1 MKFHRGWLIPIVV
14 YGLLGL
20 ALLTIQS
27 PRYAPEVITYFRWAL
42 FLASALLI
50 MITRP
55 VIPMVRSVPSRGVQQ
70 VLAWILWS
78 PSIVIPIAGY
88 LLAYFA
94 GSKTEFVPFLI
105 LGGFHLFRFYP
116 SLKEVL

>member
-1 MKFHRGWLIPIVV
+1 MKRIPGWLIPVIG
-14 YGLLGL
+14 YALLSAALLG
-20 ALLTIQS
+20 IQT
-27 PRYAPEVITYFRWAL
+27 PRLGAEAITYFRWAL

-55 VIPMVRSVPSRGVQQ
+55 VIPMVRALKPIKIRQ
-70 VLAWILWS
+70 VLGWVLMA
-78 PSIVIPIAGY
+78 PSLVIPIAGY
-88 LLAYFA
+88 FLAYYA
-94 GSKTEFVPFLI
+94 GNRTEFWPFLI